1 MRKGDGMRA
10 LFCLLASV
18 CAAFGAVDGV
28 VLNATTGKP
37 QPSVLISLVQPQQS
51 GMQTIASVKSDAEG
65 KFKIDKSYPPGPAL
79 LQSIYEGVVYN
90 QMIPLGSP
98 TSGLS
103 VKVFDSTKDPALAKS
118 AQHMILLEPTGTA
131 IQVNETFLFNNQSQ
145 LTYSDPSKGSAEFYL
160 PKDVSGKVQVIVNT
174 SGGMP
179 VPRDAEKTKKPDI
192 YKVDYPVKPGETRFD
207 IGYSLPAADTFAG
220 KNVSGDETFLVTP
233 PSVTLTGDG
242 IDDLGQEP
250 QTQAHTYRLRAASF
264 NVTINGTGSLRNT
277 DANSDDDSGAPT
289 PEQAPA
295 RVYSKLPWVLGLT
308 LGILMLG
315 GAMLFR
321 KGAA

>member
-1 MRKGDGMRA
+1 MRA
-10 LFCLLASV
+10 FFCLLASA
-18 CAAFGAVDGV
+18 CAALGAVDGV
-28 VLNATTGKP
+28 VVNGTTGKP
-37 QPSVLISLVQPQQS
+37 QPSVLISLVQPQQT

-65 KFKIDKSYPPGPAL
+65 KFKIDKDYPPGPAL

-90 QMIPLGSP
+90 QMIPPGSP
-98 TSGLS
+98 TKGLS
-103 VKVFDSTKDPALAKS
+103 VKVYDSTKDANLGKA
-118 AQHMILLEPTGTA
+118 AQHMVLIEPSDSA
-131 IQVNETFLFNNQSQ
+131 MQVSETFLFNNSSS
-145 LTYSDPSKGSAEFYL
+145 LTYSDPVKGSAQFYV
-160 PKDVSGKVQVIVNT
+160 PKDASGKIQVVVNT

-179 VPRDAEKTKKPDI
+179 VPRDAEKTKQPDV

-207 IGYSLPAADTFAG
+207 IGYALPPGNTFSG
-220 KNVSGDETFLVTP
+220 KNLSGDETFLVTP

-264 NVTINGTGSLRNT
+264 SVNINGTGSLRNSSAS
-277 DANSDDDSGAPT
+277 DSDDDSGAPV

-295 RVYSKLPWVLGLT
+295 RVYSKLPWVLGFT

-315 GAMLFR
+315 GAMLYR